1 MTRFRGA
8 DIKVNFGK
16 SLLHAIQRNN
26 FTVTRIAKEL
36 EINRSV
42 IYQYVNEKIMPTLE
56 TAYRLALLLN
66 FSLDD
71 IEFESE
77 RDGEQST
84 NTLKDNLDFQESMGW
99 SSGLE
104 DKLIALCQ
112 NTKLASFT
120 FANIM
125 EDVFQAIFMKSNQWK
140 DDPVI
145 RDQAYPLMKLLVNA
159 LRSIEAAPVMEPA
172 VLAAGE
178 YVDGEIDLFGDLNEL
193 GKEPDESGE
202 LEMGSYLA
210 SLISDLKGK

>member
-1 MTRFRGA
+1 MTRFQGT

-77 RDGEQST
+77 RDGIKYT
-84 NTLKDNLDFQESMGW
+84 NTLKYNLDFQESMGW

-112 NTKLASFT
+112 NTKLSSFT

-140 DDPVI
+140 DNPVI
-145 RDQAYPLMKLLVNA
+145 QEQAYPLMKLLVNA
-159 LRSIEAAPVMEPA
+159 LRSIEAAPVMGPSTTN
-172 VLAAGE
+172 AGE
-178 YVDGEIDLFGDLNEL
+178 CAGGEIDLFGDLSEL

-202 LEMGSYLA
+202 LEMGPYLA